1 MTRNLASPTRARRG
15 PALLL
20 GVVLAACG
28 PDPEPAGQRFSFR
41 FSPPEG
47 TSFVQ
52 HLKTMRVQ
60 EFSAAGVESRTQTHA
75 SDSATRFTVHRTD
88 TGYDVR
94 VEEVSTAMTKDGEPV
109 DDPVT
114 DLLRRMPATYQT
126 DPDGRL
132 VAIRGFEEVSERIVT
147 ELPAELSSRLA
158 SVITEEALA
167 KRGAEEWNGRYG
179 DFIGR
184 TIRIGDVVPSSK
196 SVEFT
201 GGISAIQYA
210 ATWFP
215 QSVKCSGKD
224 CVQVRI
230 FQNTNLQ
237 ALKERLATEVGEP
250 AAGLFDNI
258 GDVAS
263 PDGFES
269 STEIDRLVDPSTLLT
284 QYETQRRTV
293 TRQVPIPEQSSG
305 VFTIEETRK
314 YAFEYDPL
322 SEMSAERP

>member
-1 MTRNLASPTRARRG
+1 MDKNRALTIGLISGLSLLPTIAS
-15 PALLL
+15 
-20 GVVLAACG
+20 
-28 PDPEPAGQRFSFR
+28 GQDTFT

-47 TSFVQ
+47 TRFVQ
-52 HLKTMRVQ
+52 HLKSTRIQ
-60 EFSAAGVESRTQTHA
+60 AFSTAGVESQRQTHENE
-75 SDSATRFTVHRTD
+75 SATRFTIQRTD
-88 TGYDVR
+88 TGYDIR
-94 VEEVSTAMTKDGEPV
+94 AEQVSTVMTKDGTPV
-109 DDPVT
+109 DDPIS
-114 DLLRRMPATYQT
+114 DLLRGMPAVYETN
-126 DPDGRL
+126 PEGRL
-132 VAIRGFEEVSERIVT
+132 VRIRGFEKVSERIVT

-184 TIRIGDVVPSSK
+184 TIRIGDVVASSK
-196 SVEFT
+196 SIEFT

-230 FQNTNLQ
+230 FQNTNLP
-237 ALKERLATEVGEP
+237 ALEERLATEVGEQ
-250 AAGLFDNI
+250 AAGLFDDL
-258 GDVAS
+258 GDIAS

-322 SEMSAERP
+322 SEVSAERLRRDGGENETH